1 MTLPKENL
9 DNKTFS
15 DLLKEAISRIPVYAP
30 EWTDHNIHDPGIT
43 FIELFAWLTEMQIYR
58 LNRINEKSY
67 RKFLKLMGIQR
78 LRSAS
83 AAKVDVTFSLLPG
96 VTQAEVPAG
105 TIVYAIDPVSGEDIL
120 FETKPKSSDTEQK
133 LDFESKELTV
143 PAIHAIH
150 RNAKFSSNGLPNFY
164 IDLKYT
170 PVLDKTVLTKEDG
183 TKEDGTGS
191 KINLTVNSD
200 ELWEEV
206 EDFDASNP
214 EDKHY
219 IVDLASGRV
228 TFGNGINGKI
238 PPKSTDNI
246 TVTYFSGGGTHGNVK
261 PGSIIKILSENLLDK
276 VTVNNEK
283 EASGGTEA
291 ETLGEAIQRV
301 RKEMKEVTRAVKSA
315 DYEYLALITPEV
327 RVARAKALP
336 RYHPSQCGEVPGIIS
351 VIVIPENSP
360 NNPNPMPSQDFLEA
374 VYWHLEEY
382 RLLATELFVL
392 PPMYVEI
399 SVEATLGIKPKRL
412 PDAVIKDV
420 KNKLKDF
427 LHPISGGF
435 DGRGWPF
442 GRPVYISEIYEK
454 IDSVDGVDY
463 VEDVTLSVE
472 DVTLSGKCKTEKG
485 DIEMPKSATGDIVI
499 PAEGLV
505 YLGNTDIT
513 NRK

>member
-9 DNKTFS
+9 DNKAFS

-58 LNRINEKSY
+58 LNRINVKSY
-67 RKFLKLMGIQR
+67 RKFLKLMGIQK

-83 AAKVDVTFSLLPG
+83 AAKVDVTFSLLPD
-96 VTQAEVPAG
+96 VTQAKVPRWTKVA
-105 TIVYAIDPVSGEDIL
+105 AIDPVTGEHIL
-120 FETKPKSSDTEQK
+120 FQTEQ
-133 LDFESKELTV
+133 DIYIELTGLNTV
-143 PAIHAIH
+143 PAVHAVPYNNI
-150 RNAKFSSNGLPNFY
+150 KFSSTGLPNFY
-164 IDLKYT
+164 IDLKYV
-170 PVLDKTVLTKEDG
+170 PLLDKALLDEMDETKQ
-183 TKEDGTGS
+183 
-191 KINLTVNSD
+191 KIKLTVNSD
-200 ELWEEV
+200 EKWEEV
-206 EDFDASNP
+206 EDFDASKP
-214 EDKHY
+214 GDKHY
-219 IVDLASGRV
+219 TVDLTSGRV

-238 PPKSTDNI
+238 PPKGTDNI
-246 TVTYFSGGGTHGNVK
+246 TVSYFSGGGTRGNVK
-261 PGSIIKILSENLLDK
+261 PGSITKILSENLLDK

-291 ETLGEAIQRV
+291 ETLEEAIQRV

-315 DYEYLALITPEV
+315 DYEYLALITSGV

-336 RYHPSQCGEVPGIIS
+336 RYHPSQYGEVPGIIS
-351 VIVIPENSP
+351 VIVVPKNSP
-360 NNPNPMPSQDFLEA
+360 NNPNPNPKPSQDFLEA

-399 SVEATLGIKPKRL
+399 SVCATLGIKPKRL

-420 KNKLKDF
+420 NNTLKDF
-427 LHPISGGF
+427 LDPGGF
-435 DGRGWPF
+435 DGKGWPF

-454 IDSVDGVDY
+454 IDGVDGVDY
-463 VEDVTLSVE
+463 VEG
-472 DVTLSGKCKTEKG
+472 VTLSGILKTESG
-485 DIEMPKSATGDIVI
+485 DVKISPEEKTGDIVI